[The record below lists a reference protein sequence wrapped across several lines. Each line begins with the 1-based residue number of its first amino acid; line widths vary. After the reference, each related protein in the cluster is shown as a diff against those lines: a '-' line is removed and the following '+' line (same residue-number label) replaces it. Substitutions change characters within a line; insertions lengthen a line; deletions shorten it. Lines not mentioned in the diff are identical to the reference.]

1 MCQNGKCSEQ
11 VSHRLEGNNAQFVGS
26 MDTCELALYFTSVL
40 SFQLDFVSFAF
51 FDLAQSCI
59 VQPCWVLVF
68 FIILKNVIMYA
79 EKFNMLNGLSV
90 ILRPVQ

>member
-1 MCQNGKCSEQ
+1 MANVQNRSPIGWKEIT
-11 VSHRLEGNNAQFVGS
+11 HNLLEAWTPVNWPYTLPQF
-26 MDTCELALYFTSVL
+26 YHFNWIL
-40 SFQLDFVSFAF
+40 SLFAF

-90 ILRPVQ
+90 IPRPVQ